1 MSLEYAPHGLVGLL
15 VPQANTTVEA
25 EFGIL
30 MPPGVAFISARL
42 TSPQAGIADRMRDY
56 IASLDTTIAQFANA
70 PLGALALAVTG
81 ASYYTGVEEE
91 DAAVARIEDRLGVPV
106 VTAARAVRDS
116 LLALSARRIGL
127 VSPYP
132 PDVTAASAAYW
143 AARGFEVARIAETRA
158 PDGAFHPIYALGSDA
173 AVAAL
178 DSLDATGLDAV
189 VMLGT
194 GMPVLRPILA
204 RPALGAAPVTLS
216 MLSLAWRVVEA
227 LARGRTAGAPPPP
240 AGTLRPWIGGEGWRG
255 RLAARL
261 P

>member
-1 MSLEYAPHGLVGLL
+1 MSLEYAPRGLVGLL

-30 MPPGVAFISARL
+30 MPPGIAAIAARL
-42 TSPQAGIADRMRDY
+42 TSPHAGIADRMRDY
-56 IASLDTTIAQFANA
+56 IASLDATIAQFADA

-81 ASYYTGVEEE
+81 ASYYTGAAEE
-91 DAAVARIEDRLGVPV
+91 DEAVARLEDRLGVPV

-116 LLALSARRIGL
+116 LLALGARRIGL

-143 AARGFEVARIAETRA
+143 TARGFAVARIAETTPPA
-158 PDGAFHPIYALGSDA
+158 GAFHPIYALGSDA

-178 DSLDATGLDAV
+178 DSLDAAGLDAV

-194 GMPVLRPILA
+194 GMPTLRAILA
-204 RPALGAAPVTLS
+204 RPALGAAPVTSS
-216 MLSLAWRVVEA
+216 MLSLAWRVAEA

-240 AGTLRPWIGGEGWRG
+240 AESLRPWIAGEGWRA